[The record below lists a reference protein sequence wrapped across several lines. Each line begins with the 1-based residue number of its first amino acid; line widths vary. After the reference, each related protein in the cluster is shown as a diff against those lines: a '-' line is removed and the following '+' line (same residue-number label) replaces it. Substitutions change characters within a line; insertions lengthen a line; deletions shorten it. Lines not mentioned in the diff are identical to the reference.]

1 MVAKAF
7 QHEGAAC
14 AKTWRRKREGVSM
27 QSLAECR
34 VCQGAQEIS
43 QRGGTDHPQDRR
55 DLGTSA
61 GFPLDSDE

>member
-1 MVAKAF
+1 MQGKEVVAKAF

-34 VCQGAQEIS
+34 VCQGAQEIDPFTFKLE
-43 QRGGTDHPQDRR
+43 GEVNIP
-55 DLGTSA
+55 
-61 GFPLDSDE
+61 